1 MKELEPGSIHR
12 YQRSFSQEDFNRF
25 AALSGDDNPIHVDPG
40 FAARTRFGKTVAH
53 GMLLYSA
60 LSGYLGAHFPGPEMI
75 PIYQEMTF
83 HSPTYVGERVNFE
96 IWAEQG
102 FSDAGMLKLSTQ
114 VVRPNGESGLVGKC
128 LLKPAGISKLPV
140 EHPVLTF
147 QSGELPGVSLK
158 GMVAGQSAV
167 QKRIFSN
174 DDLKAYISISGD
186 ENPLITDL
194 SFARE
199 LGFKGFP
206 LPGGLLGSMF
216 SHILGTKLPGRG
228 TNWLKQT
235 LHFPAPAYL
244 NEEITARVEIVRLR
258 PEKNLVNLR
267 TYCTNSAGNLVC
279 DGEALV
285 LVKDLEQ

>member
-1 MKELEPGSIHR
+1 
-12 YQRSFSQEDFNRF
+12 
-25 AALSGDDNPIHVDPG
+25 
-40 FAARTRFGKTVAH
+40 
-53 GMLLYSA
+53 
-60 LSGYLGAHFPGPEMI
+60 
-75 PIYQEMTF
+75 MTF
-83 HSPTYVGERVNFE
+83 HSPTYVGERANFE

-128 LLKPAGISKLPV
+128 LLKPAGISKMPV

-244 NEEITARVEIVRLR
+244 NEEITARVEIIRLR